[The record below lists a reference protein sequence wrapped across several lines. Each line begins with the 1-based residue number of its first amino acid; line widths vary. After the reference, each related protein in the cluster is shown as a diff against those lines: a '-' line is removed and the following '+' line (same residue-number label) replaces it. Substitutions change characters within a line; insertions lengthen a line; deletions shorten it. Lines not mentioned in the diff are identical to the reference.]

1 MILNIIQISLR
12 LTKKQVPA
20 HFRCTKFWKLDFRFS
35 FTASKD
41 AEFNFRGS
49 HKGDFQD
56 RKMFCASTIDFR
68 ALWSK
73 MTSSFEPTDLL
84 IIRNNSSLLTFPSPS
99 LASILKARRFEGL
112 QKCLSIFCVVWFNR
126 QHLVSISFPRMYPLP
141 SFWNL
146 KIQVINVFDR
156 LRSIKLDKTR
166 LVKVRRFI

>member
-1 MILNIIQISLR
+1 MIQVSFR
-12 LTKKQVPA
+12 LTKNQFSA
-20 HFRCTKFWKLDFRFS
+20 HFRCTKFEKFYFPFS
-35 FTASKD
+35 FTTLTD
-41 AEFNFRGS
+41 AELNLRGS

-73 MTSSFEPTDLL
+73 MTSSFEPSDLL

-126 QHLVSISFPRMYPLP
+126 QHLVNISSPRMYPLP